1 MSMKYVIIGNS
12 AAAVGCIEGLRK
24 YDRAGSITVISDE
37 THHVYSRP
45 LISYYLAGKVK
56 PENMVYRKKDF
67 YEKNNVTVKFGTK
80 AVSIDPKAKKVALDN
95 GESVAYDKLLIAT
108 GSSPFVPPTNGL
120 AKQSNVFTFLKYD
133 DALGIEKLIGPQ
145 SRVVVVGAGLI
156 GLKAAEG
163 LAPVT
168 GSVHVVELAPRV
180 LPMILDE
187 QAAAPVQKRLEENG
201 ITFHLGVTVE
211 TVVGEDKVEKVI
223 LKDGTELSC
232 DVLVM
237 GVGVR
242 PNVAEAKAAGV
253 EVNRGIIVDDA
264 MRTSVPDIYAAG
276 DVTEGVDLITGERK
290 IMALWPNAYAQGRAA
305 AYDMCGA
312 KEEFHGVFPMNAVG
326 FFGLSMITAGVQ
338 GGDGVEVQAKTNP
351 ETGATKR
358 FFVKDDRLV
367 GMILVGD
374 VDRAGIYTYLISE
387 KIPLSSLEKPLTDDS
402 FGLNALGY
410 DKMKE
415 RISS

>member
-1 MSMKYVIIGNS
+1 MKYVIIGNS

-24 YDRAGSITVISDE
+24 CDKNGSITVISDE

-56 PENMVYRKKDF
+56 PGNMVYRKKDF
-67 YEKNNVTVKFGTK
+67 YEKNNVTTLFGVK
-80 AVSIDPKAKKVALDN
+80 AVSIDPKKKTVALSD
-95 GESVAYDKLLIAT
+95 GGSVPYDKLLIAT
-108 GSSPFVPPTNGL
+108 GSSPFVPPTQGL
-120 AKQSNVFTFLKYD
+120 ENQSNVFTFLKYD
-133 DALGIEKLIGPQ
+133 DALGIEKLLSPQ

-187 QAAAPVQKRLEENG
+187 QAAAPVQQRLEENG
-201 ITFHLGVTVE
+201 ITFHLGLTVE
-211 TVVGEDKVEKVI
+211 TVVGSDKVEKVV
-223 LKDGTELSC
+223 LKDGTELPC

-253 EVNRGIIVDDA
+253 DVNRGIIVDDA
-264 MRTSVPDIYAAG
+264 MRTNVKDIYAAG
-276 DVTEGVDLITGERK
+276 DVTEGTDIITGERK

-305 AYDMCGA
+305 AYDMCGG
-312 KEEFHGVFPMNAVG
+312 KDEEFDGVFPMNAVG
-326 FFGLSMITAGVQ
+326 FFGLSIITAGVQ
-338 GGDGVEVQAKTNP
+338 GGDGVDVLTKQNAKT
-351 ETGATKR
+351 GAAKR
-358 FFVKDDRLV
+358 FFVKDDKLV

-387 KIPLSSLEKPLTDDS
+387 GIALSSLDKALTDDN

-410 DKMKE
+410 ERMKQ

>member
-1 MSMKYVIIGNS
+1 MKYVIIGNS

-24 YDRAGSITVISDE
+24 CDKNGSITVISDE
-37 THHVYSRP
+37 KHHVYSRP

-67 YEKNNVTVKFGTK
+67 YEKNNVTTMLDKK
-80 AVSIDPKAKKVALDN
+80 AVSIDPQKKSVALSD
-95 GESVAYDKLLIAT
+95 GSRVPYDKLLIAT
-108 GSSPFVPPTNGL
+108 GSSPFVPPTQGL
-120 AKQSNVFTFLKYD
+120 NNQSNVFTFLKYD
-133 DALGIEKLIGPQ
+133 DALGIEKLINPQ

-180 LPMILDE
+180 LPMILDD
-187 QAAAPVQKRLEENG
+187 QAATPVQKRLEENG
-201 ITFHLGVTVE
+201 VTFHLGITAE
-211 TVVGEDKVEKVI
+211 KVVGDQKVNKVV
-223 LKDGTELSC
+223 LKDGTELAC

-242 PNVAEAKAAGV
+242 PNVAEAKTAGV
-253 EVNRGIIVDDA
+253 EVNRGIIVNDA
-264 MRTSVPDIYAAG
+264 MRTNVPHIYAAG
-276 DVTEGVDLITGERK
+276 DVTEGLDLITGERK

-305 AYDMCGA
+305 AYDMCGGKDDDFA
-312 KEEFHGVFPMNAVG
+312 GVFPMNAVG
-326 FFGLSMITAGVQ
+326 FFGLSIITAGVQ
-338 GGDGVEVQAKTNP
+338 GGEGVDVQVKNN
-351 ETGATKR
+351 EKTGASKR
-358 FFVKDDRLV
+358 FFVKDDKLV

-387 KIPLSSLEKPLTDDS
+387 KFPLSSLDKALTDDN

-410 DKMKE
+410 EKMKQ

>member
-1 MSMKYVIIGNS
+1 MKYVIIGNS

-24 YDRAGSITVISDE
+24 CDKNGSITVISDE
-37 THHVYSRP
+37 EHHVYSRP

-67 YEKNNVTVKFGTK
+67 YEKNNVTTLFDLK
-80 AVSIDPKAKKVALDN
+80 AVSIDPKKKSVALSD
-95 GESVAYDKLLIAT
+95 GASVPYDKLLIAT
-108 GSSPFVPPTNGL
+108 GSSPFVPPTQGL
-120 AKQSNVFTFLKYD
+120 GTQSNVFTFLKYD
-133 DALGIEKLIGPQ
+133 DALGIEKLIDKQ

-187 QAAAPVQKRLEENG
+187 QAAAPVQQRLEENG
-201 ITFHLGVTVE
+201 ITFHLGITVE
-211 TVVGEDKVEKVI
+211 NVVGSDKVEKVI
-223 LKDGTELSC
+223 LKDGTELPC

-253 EVNRGIIVDDA
+253 EVNRGIIVDEA
-264 MRTSVPDIYAAG
+264 MRTNVKDIYAAG
-276 DVTEGVDLITGERK
+276 DVTEGTDIITGERK

-305 AYDMCGA
+305 AYDMCGG
-312 KEEFHGVFPMNAVG
+312 KDDFDGVFPMNAVG

-338 GGDGVEVQAKTNP
+338 GGEGVEVLVKRN
-351 ETGATKR
+351 ERTGATRR

-387 KIPLSSLEKPLTDDS
+387 KIPLSSLDKALTDDN

-410 DKMKE
+410 ERMKE

>member
-1 MSMKYVIIGNS
+1 MKYVIIGNS

-24 YDRAGSITVISDE
+24 FDQSGSITVISDE

-56 PENMVYRKKDF
+56 PDNMVYRHKDF
-67 YEKNNVTVKFGTK
+67 YEKNNVTTMFGTK
-80 AVSIDPKAKKVALDN
+80 AVSIDPKAKKVMLDN
-95 GESVAYDKLLIAT
+95 GKSVAYDKLLIAT
-108 GSSPFVPPTNGL
+108 GSSPFVPPTDGL
-120 AKQSNVFTFLKYD
+120 KNQSNVFTFLKYD
-133 DALGIEKLIGPQ
+133 DALGIEKLINPQ

-168 GSVHVVELAPRV
+168 GSVHVIELAPRV

-201 ITFHLGVTVE
+201 ITFHLGITAE
-211 TVVGEDKVEKVI
+211 KVVGDEKVEKVI
-223 LKDGTELSC
+223 LKDGTELAC

-264 MRTSVPDIYAAG
+264 MRTNVKDIYAAG
-276 DVTEGVDLITGERK
+276 DVTEGTDIITGERK

-305 AYDMCGA
+305 AYDMCGR
-312 KEEFHGVFPMNAVG
+312 KDDFDGVFPMNAVG

-338 GGDGVEVQAKTNP
+338 GGEGIEVQMKHNEKTG
-351 ETGATKR
+351 TTRR
-358 FFVKDDRLV
+358 FFVKDDKLV

-387 KIPLSSLEKPLTDDS
+387 KIPLSSLDKALTDDN